1 MPSSRKSWAFSSL
14 AVFLAGSA
22 RGATPLSLPAPTPPS
37 PSPEIAATLER
48 VLNRA
53 LEANPNVQTQIETF
67 NAADARYGQTQA
79 RFIPKLSS
87 SASWIKSD
95 RAVTDAFTLR
105 ADQAIFAGGI
115 EYSELTALRRL
126 RDAEKERLEDA
137 KDLARY
143 DAVSALLKGSLA
155 QERVRI
161 LEATRNTQ
169 TKRFEE
175 LSRRNKLG
183 QTREPDLIQ
192 AELEV
197 QRLERLLVDAR
208 YNIEV
213 ARRDLATALQQDPS
227 EIKFPD
233 LNVFVWQ
240 LRGEKALTPRD
251 QYELGALEN
260 ERLAAE
266 ARVSSAWRGYLPT
279 LDAFATSSPWHD
291 AGNEDAWTVGLKANW
306 TFFDGLKTPRVV
318 EENSANLRRLQR
330 RVDMLKFTR
339 EQLRARL
346 KAQREALVDKLKD
359 LHRMVDRAETALK
372 IQQVDYRRGIV
383 TELEVQTTIQSV
395 LDLNLEQADL
405 RYQVG
410 QLRVEALKSGAPLPE
425 RAL

>member
-1 MPSSRKSWAFSSL
+1 MPSPRKTWAFSSL
-14 AVFLAGSA
+14 AVLFAGSTLA
-22 RGATPLSLPAPTPPS
+22 ATPPPPPPTPPP
-37 PSPEIAATLER
+37 PSPEVTATLER
-48 VLNRA
+48 VLKRA

-95 RAVTDAFTLR
+95 RDVTDTFILR

-143 DAVSALLKGSLA
+143 EALSALLKGSLA

-169 TKRFEE
+169 GKRFDE

-213 ARRDLATALQQDPS
+213 ARRDLATALQQDPA
-227 EIKFPD
+227 EIKFPELD
-233 LNVFVWQ
+233 PFVWQ
-240 LRGEKALTPRD
+240 LRTEKLVTPRE

-266 ARVSSAWRGYLPT
+266 SRVSSAWRGYLPT
-279 LDAFATSSPWHD
+279 VDAFATSSPWHE
-291 AGNEDAWTVGLKANW
+291 AGSEDAWTVGLKANW
-306 TFFDGLKTPRVV
+306 IFFDGLKTPRVV
-318 EENSANLRRLQR
+318 EENNTLLRRLQR

-339 EQLRARL
+339 EQTQARL
-346 KAQREALVDKLKD
+346 QAQRVAIVDKLKD
-359 LHRMVDRAETALK
+359 LHRMVDRAEAALK
-372 IQQVDYRRGIV
+372 IQQADYRRGIV

-405 RYQVG
+405 RYQAG
-410 QLRVEALKSGAPLPE
+410 QLRAEALKSGAALPE
-425 RAL
+425 RTL